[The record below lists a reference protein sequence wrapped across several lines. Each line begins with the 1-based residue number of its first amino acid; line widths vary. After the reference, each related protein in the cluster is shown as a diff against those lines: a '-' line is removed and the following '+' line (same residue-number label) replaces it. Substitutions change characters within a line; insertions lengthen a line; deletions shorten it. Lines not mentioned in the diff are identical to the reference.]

1 MTGAYTPL
9 LAALIAL
16 LVGLAVGKAWER
28 YKLRDGRWFDR
39 RKARETPHY
48 MLGLNFLV
56 SNQPDLAIEELTK
69 AATVDSDALEID
81 LILGNLYRE
90 KGQVG
95 RAIQVHQTL
104 LQRPKLKRLE
114 HAYALLCLGLDYKS
128 GGFVDRALEA
138 FNEVLRLDPDNEYAL
153 LNLEKLHEEQH
164 QWQDAYAIRQRRARA
179 AGKEGDARSSETLA
193 FLENELGLQALA
205 QGDRSGAAA
214 RFNAAIDLDPRA
226 VPAHLHLGDVQL
238 QLGRTAEAAATWE
251 RAVAMAPDRAYL
263 AFDRLESAYVALGN
277 PDRFPA
283 LCRQLVAAAPKD
295 WRGRVA
301 LAKHL
306 AGHGQAAEAL
316 GLLFEAL
323 SHHPHG
329 LAVHRAVWQTLRQLG
344 LDPALVDRY
353 VDLAG
358 KAIFYLD
365 PHVCTHCRYRSTEL
379 LWHCPHCHEWNS
391 FVEERMAAAKDG
403 DEADG

>member
-16 LVGLAVGKAWER
+16 LVGLTVGKAWER

-39 RKARETPHY
+39 RKARDTPHY

-114 HAYALLCLGLDYKS
+114 HAYALFASGWTTRAADSWIGRSRRSTRCSGSTRTTSTRCSTWRSCTRSSTSGRTRTTSAS
-128 GGFVDRALEA
+128 GGRGRPAGRAT
-138 FNEVLRLDPDNEYAL
+138 
-153 LNLEKLHEEQH
+153 
-164 QWQDAYAIRQRRARA
+164 RAPARPW
-179 AGKEGDARSSETLA
+179 RSSRTNSA
-193 FLENELGLQALA
+193 CRRCA
-205 QGDRSGAAA
+205 QGDRAAAAA
-214 RFNAAIDLDPRA
+214 RFTAAIDLDARA
-226 VPAHLHLGDVQL
+226 VPAYLHLGDVQL
-238 QLGRTAEAAATWE
+238 QLGRTAEAMATWE
-251 RAVAMAPDRAYL
+251 RAVAVARDRAYL
-263 AFDRLESAYVALGN
+263 AFDRLESAYAALGN
-277 PDRFPA
+277 PGRFPA
-283 LCRQLVAAAPKD
+283 LCRRLIAAAPKD
-295 WRGRVA
+295 WRSRVA
-301 LAKHL
+301 LAQHL
-306 AGHGQAAEAL
+306 TEHGQATEAL

-344 LDPALVDRY
+344 LDPALVERY

-358 KAIFYLD
+358 KAVFYLD

-403 DEADG
+403 DEADS

>member
-16 LVGLAVGKAWER
+16 LVGLTVGKAWER

-39 RKARETPHY
+39 RNARDTPHY

-90 KGQVG
+90 KGQIG

-128 GGFVDRALEA
+128 GGFVDRAFEA

-164 QWQDAYAIRQRRARA
+164 QWQDAYEIRQRRAQA
-179 AGKEGDARSSETLA
+179 AGEQGDPRSSETLA

-205 QGDRSGAAA
+205 QGDRAAAAA
-214 RFNAAIDLDPRA
+214 RFTAAIDLDARA
-226 VPAHLHLGDVQL
+226 VPAYLHLGDVQL
-238 QLGRTAEAAATWE
+238 QLGRTAEAMATWE
-251 RAVAMAPDRAYL
+251 RAVAVARDRAYL
-263 AFDRLESAYVALGN
+263 AFDRLESAYAALGH
-277 PDRFPA
+277 PGRFPA
-283 LCRQLVAAAPKD
+283 LCRQLIAAAPKD
-295 WRGRVA
+295 WRSRVA
-301 LAKHL
+301 LAQHL
-306 AGHGQAAEAL
+306 TEHGQATEAL

-344 LDPALVDRY
+344 LDPALVERY

-358 KAIFYLD
+358 KAVFYLD

>member
-16 LVGLAVGKAWER
+16 LVGLTVGKAWER

-39 RKARETPHY
+39 RKARDTPHY

-128 GGFVDRALEA
+128 GGFVDRAFEA
-138 FNEVLRLDPDNEYAL
+138 FNEVLRLDADNEYAL

-164 QWQDAYAIRQRRARA
+164 QWQDAYELRQRRARA

-205 QGDRSGAAA
+205 QGDLAGASA
-214 RFNAAIDLDPRA
+214 RFTSAIDLDARA
-226 VPAHLHLGDVQL
+226 VPAYLHLGDVQR
-238 QLGRTAEAAATWE
+238 QLGRTADAAATWE
-251 RAVAMAPDRAYL
+251 RAVAVAPDRAYL
-263 AFDRLESAYVALGN
+263 TFDRLESAYVALDN
-277 PDRFPA
+277 PGRFPA
-283 LCRQLVAAAPKD
+283 LCRQLIAAAPKD
-295 WRGRVA
+295 WRSRVA
-301 LAKHL
+301 LAQHL
-306 AGHGQAAEAL
+306 TQQGQATEAL

-344 LDPALVDRY
+344 LDPALVERY

-358 KAIFYLD
+358 KAVFYLD

-403 DEADG
+403 DEADS